1 MRDLFVRV
9 ARPVARAGTPGSW
22 LAGRRV
28 VAIDGTCVDVPDTVV
43 NAEFFGRPASS
54 RGENA
59 AFPQARLVAVAEC
72 GTHAVFD
79 AEIGACRTSEIEL
92 ARELVGRFTP
102 GMLVLA
108 DRGLYGFKLWSQAAA
123 TGADLL
129 WRVKATLR
137 PRHVE
142 TLSDGSW
149 LARLRRHRGR
159 TGRPRR
165 R

>member
-1 MRDLFVRV
+1 MRDLFARV
-9 ARPVARAGTPGSW
+9 ARPVARADTPGSW

-28 VAIDGTCVDVPDTVV
+28 VAIDGTCVDVPDTPE
-43 NAEFFGRPASS
+43 NAAFFGRPPSS
-54 RGENA
+54 RGEQS

-79 AEIGACRTSEIEL
+79 AVIGACATSEIEL
-92 ARELVGRFTP
+92 TRELVGRLTP

-129 WRVKATLR
+129 WRVKSTLR
-137 PRHVE
+137 PRAVE
-142 TLSDGSW
+142 TLPDGSW
-149 LARLRRHRGR
+149 LARIVATSGAD
-159 TGRPRR
+159 RPT
-165 R
+165 